1 MRRFFKLLTILIL
14 VCLPVIFICNRI
26 IVDNA
31 KSRLYSNV
39 QTIPYNRIGILLGTS
54 KYMKKK
60 LINPYYTYRVN
71 AAAGLIR
78 AKKIKYL
85 VISGDNSQKH
95 YNEPESMRR
104 DLISAGIDST
114 ILFMDFAGLRTFDS
128 IKRLREVFGQDSA
141 TIISQKFHNERA
153 IYLADQE
160 GITAIGF
167 NARDIGGWHGMQ
179 TQIREKLARVKVF
192 IDKWLGTSP
201 KYLGN
206 KVMIP
211 A

>member
-14 VCLPVIFICNRI
+14 VCLPVIFICNHI

-71 AAAGLIR
+71 AAAELIR